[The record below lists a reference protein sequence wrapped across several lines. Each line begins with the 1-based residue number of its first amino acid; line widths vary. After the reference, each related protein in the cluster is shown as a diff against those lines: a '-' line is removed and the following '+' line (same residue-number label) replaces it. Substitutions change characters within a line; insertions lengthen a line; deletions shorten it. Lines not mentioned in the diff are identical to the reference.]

1 MDDGEKGR
9 KRMNTYQRGRL
20 RRRGRRTIRRVN
32 VDVQATPIERK
43 KGKWEIAKRVL
54 NEIRFFARMGI
65 VAMALLHFRQLT
77 HF

>member
-1 MDDGEKGR
+1 
-9 KRMNTYQRGRL
+9 MNTYQRGRL
-20 RRRGRRTIRRVN
+20 RRRGRRTIHRVN
-32 VDVQATPIERK
+32 VDVQATPVERK

-65 VAMALLHFRQLT
+65 VVMALLHFRQLT